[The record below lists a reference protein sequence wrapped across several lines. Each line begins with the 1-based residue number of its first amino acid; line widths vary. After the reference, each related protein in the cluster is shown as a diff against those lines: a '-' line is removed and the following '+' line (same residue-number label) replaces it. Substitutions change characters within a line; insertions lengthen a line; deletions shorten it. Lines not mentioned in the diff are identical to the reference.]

1 MAIRINAKARLR
13 FYVQQLFERP
23 FNIKMFGSFIL
34 MAWFYRA
41 GPFHNPHYAIV
52 YSQLQDNFENFV
64 KLSVLLEKGQK
75 KTWKNSKY
83 NKMHFPYHCSDFFVH
98 LKHNKWS

>member
-75 KTWKNSKY
+75 KN
-83 NKMHFPYHCSDFFVH
+83 MEE
-98 LKHNKWS
+98 